1 MDQAFDEL
9 PHHQEFASSVPK
21 TIELQVVRRDSSLG
35 QPLSENEAQQE
46 MSTFAHW
53 FKNVAEVINI
63 PNLGNIGEAL
73 LDESAYLSQV
83 RFDQSINAFALEILS
98 VLESDPEV
106 GLNLFAGEATSD
118 LFISTLVVNRILQLN
133 TSTNIGSRLKIGL
146 LPQDVFPATE
156 KSLIY
161 ILDDFI
167 VSGNQL
173 GVHLE
178 DIIQYFKQKGIEA
191 DKIKEMIRIRI
202 MLAEPKIQPNPN
214 EKLYNRPVAN

>member
-1 MDQAFDEL
+1 MDYVPND
-9 PHHQEFASSVPK
+9 ASLLHEYAPTTLK
-21 TIELQVVRRDSSLG
+21 TIDLQVVRRDNLLG

-46 MSTFAHW
+46 MSTLAHW
-53 FKNVAEVINI
+53 FTDVAEVINI

-73 LDESAYLSQV
+73 LDKSAYLSQEH
-83 RFDQSINAFALEILS
+83 FDQSINAFAHEISS

-106 GLNLFAGEATSD
+106 SLNLFVGELTSD
-118 LFISTLVVNRILQLN
+118 LFISTLVVNRLLQLN
-133 TSTNIGSRLKIGL
+133 SSINIGNRLKIGL
-146 LPQDVFPATE
+146 QPKDVFPVTE

-173 GVHLE
+173 GANLVHM
-178 DIIQYFKQKGIEA
+178 IQNFESKGLSR

-202 MLAEPKIQPNPN
+202 MLAEPKIPPNPFRSPI
-214 EKLYNRPVAN
+214 LLCSA